1 MREWERGPAMR
12 IDPVRPAGFKS
23 LPFFIHAKNGLQM
36 CKSENMY
43 IRYDEV
49 GG

>member
-23 LPFFIHAKNGLQM
+23 LPFLFLGCNTANG
-36 CKSENMY
+36 
-43 IRYDEV
+43 
-49 GG
+49 